1 MSDLLA
7 ETGIPKARQAFLE
20 LRERILDGR
29 LPPGTHLTLRPIAKS
44 LGMSVGA
51 VSEAVR
57 ELVHEQ
63 LVDFE
68 PNYGARVKRF
78 DAETVRS
85 QHVLRIAIEC
95 EAIRRCTDLISER
108 KLDELEALAE
118 EVDRLTDVEEKLS
131 EARERDF
138 DFHLQVAEQSQAPSL
153 AAVLRSCHL
162 VRLLAVET
170 APARIAVQ
178 IPNRTHVELVQSIR
192 SRDADRSE
200 RAMRDHCEHS
210 LHVQLQRAFGAVGR

>member
-1 MSDLLA
+1 VDDLL
-7 ETGIPKARQAFLE
+7 TDSGVPKARRAFLE

-29 LPPGTHLTLRPIAKS
+29 LPPGTHLTLRPIAKT

-95 EAIRRCTDLISER
+95 EAIRRCTGRIADRE
-108 KLDELEALAE
+108 LDELEALAE
-118 EVDRLTDVEEKLS
+118 EVDRLTDVEGKLS
-131 EARERDF
+131 EARRRDL
-138 DFHLQVAEQSQAPSL
+138 DFHLRVAEHSGAESL
-153 AAVLRSCHL
+153 PAVLRSCHL
-162 VRLLAVET
+162 VRLLAVER
-170 APARIAVQ
+170 AAARDAVL
-178 IPNRTHVELVQSIR
+178 IPNRTHVELVRAIR
-192 SRDADRSE
+192 SRDVDRAE

-210 LHVQLQRAFGAVGR
+210 LQLQLQRALGAVGL

>member
-1 MSDLLA
+1 MSDLLTA
-7 ETGIPKARQAFLE
+7 DSLSKSRQAFLE

-44 LGMSVGA
+44 LGVTVTA

-95 EAIRRCTDLISER
+95 EAIRRCTQLVANR
-108 KLDELEALAE
+108 KLDELQSLAE
-118 EVDRLTDVEEKLS
+118 EVDRLADVEENLA
-131 EARERDF
+131 EARRRDF
-138 DFHLQVAEQSQAPSL
+138 EFHLQIAEHSGVPSL

-162 VRLLAVET
+162 VRLLAVD
-170 APARIAVQ
+170 AVHDEAMSA
-178 IPNRTHVELVQSIR
+178 PNRTHVELVAAIR
-192 SRDADRSE
+192 SRDVDIAE
-200 RAMRDHCEHS
+200 KAMRDHCERS
-210 LHVQLQRAFGAVGR
+210 LLLQLRRTFGTIGI

>member
-1 MSDLLA
+1 MNQLLSL
-7 ETGIPKARQAFLE
+7 GGVPKARQAFLE
-20 LRERILDGR
+20 LREQILDGR

-78 DAETVRS
+78 DAETVYS

-95 EAIRRCTDLISER
+95 EAMRRCTERITDR
-108 KLDELEALAE
+108 KLGELQELAA
-118 EVDRLTDVEEKLS
+118 EVDRLIDVEEKLS
-131 EARERDF
+131 EARQRDF
-138 DFHLQVAEQSQAPSL
+138 AFHLQVAEQAGVPTL
-153 AAVLRSCHL
+153 PAVLRSCHL
-162 VRLLAVET
+162 VRLLAVEA
-170 APARIAVQ
+170 APVRDEVP
-178 IPNRTHVELVQSIR
+178 IPNRTHLELVQAIR
-192 SRDADRSE
+192 SRDVDAAE
-200 RAMRDHCEHS
+200 RAMREHCEHS
-210 LHVQLQRAFGAVGR
+210 LQLQLQQAFGSVGQ

>member
-1 MSDLLA
+1 MSDLL
-7 ETGIPKARQAFLE
+7 TGTGMSKARQAFLE
-20 LRERILDGR
+20 LREQILDGR
-29 LPPGTHLTLRPIAKS
+29 LAPGTHLTLRPIAKS

-95 EAIRRCTDLISER
+95 EAIRRCTDRISDR

-118 EVDRLTDVEEKLS
+118 EVDRLTDIEEKLS
-131 EARERDF
+131 ESRRRDLE
-138 DFHLQVAEQSQAPSL
+138 FHLMVAELSGAPSL
-153 AAVLRSCHL
+153 HAVLGSCHL
-162 VRLLAVET
+162 VRLLAIEST
-170 APARIAVQ
+170 ANRTVLSV
-178 IPNRTHVELVQSIR
+178 PNRTHVELVQAIR
-192 SRDADRSE
+192 TRDADVAE
-200 RAMRDHCEHS
+200 RAMREHCEHS
-210 LHVQLQRAFGAVGR
+210 LQLQLQIALGAGR

>member
-1 MSDLLA
+1 MNSLLLSSGV
-7 ETGIPKARQAFLE
+7 TKARQAFLE
-20 LRERILDGR
+20 LREQILDGR
-29 LPPGTHLTLRPIAKS
+29 LPAGTHLTLRPIAKS

-78 DAETVRS
+78 DAETVRA

-95 EAIRRCTDLISER
+95 EAARRCAERISDR
-108 KLDELEALAE
+108 PLAE
-118 EVDRLTDVEEKLS
+118 LMELALEVDRLTDVEEKLS
-131 EARERDF
+131 EARRHDF
-138 DFHLQVAEQSQAPSL
+138 NFHLRIAEESGVSTLPT
-153 AAVLRSCHL
+153 VLRSCHL

-170 APARIAVQ
+170 ASRRDRSR
-178 IPNRTHVELVQSIR
+178 IPNRTHVELVEAIR
-192 SRDADRSE
+192 SRDPDVAE
-200 RAMRDHCEHS
+200 RAMREHCEHS
-210 LHVQLQRAFGAVGR
+210 LQLQLERTFGV